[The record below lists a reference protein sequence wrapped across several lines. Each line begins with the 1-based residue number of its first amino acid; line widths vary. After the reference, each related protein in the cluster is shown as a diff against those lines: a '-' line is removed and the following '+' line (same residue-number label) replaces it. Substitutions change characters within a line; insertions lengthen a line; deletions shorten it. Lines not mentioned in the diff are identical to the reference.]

1 MKSQDPRPKTQD
13 PKPPQPLGDHILV
26 EMMPEDTKAGSFIIP
41 EEHRKKPQEGIVR
54 AIGTSRYT
62 AKGVPIPFDVQV
74 GDRVLL
80 ARFDVTK
87 IVTKDGEWMMP
98 DSAHILARLD

>member
-1 MKSQDPRPKTQD
+1 MKPQDPRPKTQD
-13 PKPPQPLGDHILV
+13 LKIPQPLGDHILV
-26 EMMPEDTKAGSFIIP
+26 EMMPEDAKAGSLIIP

-54 AIGTSRYT
+54 ALGTSRYT
-62 AKGVPIPFDVQV
+62 AKGVAIPFDVKV

-80 ARFDVTK
+80 SRFDVTK
-87 IVTKDGEWMMP
+87 IVTKDGEWMIP